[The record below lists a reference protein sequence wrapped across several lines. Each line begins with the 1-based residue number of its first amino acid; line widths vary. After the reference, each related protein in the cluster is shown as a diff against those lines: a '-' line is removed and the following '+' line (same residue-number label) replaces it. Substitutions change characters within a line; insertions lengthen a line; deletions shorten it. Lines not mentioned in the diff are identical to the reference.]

1 MGTPEPQNGWFL
13 MENLVKMDD
22 ARVYHGVRSKR
33 RESPGEDI
41 LNTVKERNRSFNV
54 QFSGGVHET
63 EPWGLSFLFDSGH
76 S

>member
-1 MGTPEPQNGWFL
+1 MWVPQNPRMDGFL

-54 QFSGGVHET
+54 QFSGAFMRRNLGV
-63 EPWGLSFLFDSGH
+63 
-76 S
+76 